1 MVFTV
6 IYSPVHPASIYHI
19 ATCTVSIEVIYIIIT
34 LSCQL
39 EILENVIQYTKA
51 QAEQTV
57 ILKMGLE
64 ANTISMH
71 IVHIAII
78 LKKIG
83 TYLSP

>member
-1 MVFTV
+1 M
-6 IYSPVHPASIYHI
+6 
-19 ATCTVSIEVIYIIIT
+19 SIEVIYIIIT

-39 EILENVIQYTKA
+39 EILGNVIQHTKA

-71 IVHIAII
+71 IYVHIAII
-78 LKKIG
+78 LKKIRYILLPMTFSYVSDCFDKEFKRG
-83 TYLSP
+83 IIGH

>member
-6 IYSPVHPASIYHI
+6 IYSPVHHASIYHI
-19 ATCTVSIEVIYIIIT
+19 VACTVSIEVIYIIIT

-39 EILENVIQYTKA
+39 EILGNVIQYTKA

-71 IVHIAII
+71 IYSHTI
-78 LKKIG
+78 KEN
-83 TYLSP
+83 